1 MIEDYFRLA
10 VDGIKQRKLRTWLT
24 MMGVFVGIIAVVSLI
39 SLGQGLQKLIDD
51 QFKAVGGDVLIVVPG
66 GKGSFMAGGSGSD
79 IISAKLHQ
87 SDLDVIKKVKGIDE
101 AVGIF
106 RSTGTLEVYDKKKS
120 IPVFGLPTDLKSQKS
135 LSKIDL
141 YRVDDGRYIK
151 QGSRYEAQ
159 IGVETCSGLDKKP
172 GVGDKIELEGHVFH
186 IVGMNMKTGNP
197 FHDAKVTIPIETGQK
212 IFNKTD
218 EYSLIIV
225 RIQKGFDIDTVG
237 ERIEER
243 LRKHRDVSEGEEDFT
258 VQTPQNIVE
267 VFKDIVNMVTLVLS
281 GIAGISLM
289 VGGVGIMTTMYT
301 SVLERTRQIGV
312 MKAVGARNSD
322 ILLMFVIEAGLLGL
336 TGGVIGVILG
346 LGMSKAGEYFARIY
360 IEDFSVYVSL
370 ELVVGAL
377 MFSFIVGCISG
388 YLPAR
393 QASKMHP
400 VDALRYR

>member
-1 MIEDYFRLA
+1 MIEDYLRLA
-10 VDGIKQRKLRTWLT
+10 LDGIKHRKVRTWLT
-24 MMGVFVGIIAVVSLI
+24 MTGIFVGIIAVVALI

-51 QFKAVGGDVLIVVPG
+51 QFEAVGGDVLTIMPG
-66 GKGSFMAGGSGSD
+66 GEGSFMAGGPGSD
-79 IISAKLHQ
+79 LISAKLHQ
-87 SDLDVIKKVKGIDE
+87 SDLDVIKKVRGVDE
-101 AVGIF
+101 AVGVL
-106 RSTGTLEVYDKKKS
+106 RSTGTLEVRGKKKS
-120 IPVFGLPTDLKSQKS
+120 IPVFGLPTDSKSQKS
-135 LSKIDL
+135 LSKTDIF
-141 YRVDDGRYIK
+141 RVDDGRYIR

-172 GVGDKIELEGHVFH
+172 GVGDKIEIEGHMFH
-186 IVGMNMKTGNP
+186 IVGKNIKSGNP

-218 EYSLIIV
+218 EYSLITV
-225 RIQKGFDIDTVG
+225 RIQKGFDIDTVD
-237 ERIEER
+237 EKIEEK

-258 VQTPQNIVE
+258 VETPQNIVG

-281 GIAGISLM
+281 GIAGISLI

-301 SVLERTRQIGV
+301 SVLERTKQIGI

-322 ILLMFVIEAGLLGL
+322 VLSMFVIEAGLLGL

-346 LGMSKAGEYFARIY
+346 LGMSKIGEYFARRY
-360 IEDFSVYVSL
+360 IEDFSIYVSL

-377 MFSFIVGCISG
+377 MFSFIVGCLSG